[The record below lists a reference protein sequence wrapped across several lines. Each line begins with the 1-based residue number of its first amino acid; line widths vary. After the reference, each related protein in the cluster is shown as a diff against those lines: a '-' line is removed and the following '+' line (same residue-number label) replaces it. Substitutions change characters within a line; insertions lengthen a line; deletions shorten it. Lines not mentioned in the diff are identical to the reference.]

1 MKTRSCGQEVT
12 VLQVLY
18 FCIRTS
24 RFILLG
30 AMPAQQLLPL
40 GGVSNR
46 RPKACKVTET
56 VSERGS
62 SLTMNHPFVAAPA
75 VKEPVIL

>member
-18 FCIRTS
+18 FRIRAS

-40 GGVSNR
+40 GGVRIGDLRHVKSR
-46 RPKACKVTET
+46 RQSAK
-56 VSERGS
+56 GG
-62 SLTMNHPFVAAPA
+62 A
-75 VKEPVIL
+75 V